1 MLPGLSV
8 KESQGGLCLPGASAM
23 QLVPTE
29 HPQELDMVSLRMF
42 LTDHGALGSDV
53 PLQASIYQMGTLI
66 VLLLRKWG
74 D

>member
-1 MLPGLSV
+1 M
-8 KESQGGLCLPGASAM
+8 
-23 QLVPTE
+23 VPTE